1 MRCSLG
7 VQPPSDV
14 KEIDNFNKLSSVMLS
29 TDKKYMCQPLGV
41 TANGSIVRVT
51 LQTLG
56 GTYAQF
62 VASAFIVV
70 WWLPWSI
77 LYTVKS
83 WQNKKWW
90 YGSCKG
96 VILHSTYFVLKDKS
110 VIYTSWPGVS
120 FRKCLYCMKLHTV
133 VRNANIRISSFV

>member
-41 TANGSIVRVT
+41 TASGSIVRVT

-56 GTYAQF
+56 GTYVQF
-62 VASAFIVV
+62 VASTFIAV
-70 WWLPWSI
+70 WWLPWLI

-83 WQNKKWW
+83 WQNKK
-90 YGSCKG
+90 
-96 VILHSTYFVLKDKS
+96 
-110 VIYTSWPGVS
+110 
-120 FRKCLYCMKLHTV
+120 
-133 VRNANIRISSFV
+133 